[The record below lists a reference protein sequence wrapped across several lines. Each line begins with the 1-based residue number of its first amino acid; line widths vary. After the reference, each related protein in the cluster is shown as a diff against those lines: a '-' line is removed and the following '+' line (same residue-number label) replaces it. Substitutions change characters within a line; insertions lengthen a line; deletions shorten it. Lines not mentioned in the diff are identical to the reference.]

1 MNCRWAA
8 FLAVFSLQAA
18 PLLAQAPELQPGIPV
33 VQYVDI
39 IRQDVA
45 DTNETGF
52 AARTANALHV
62 RTRERVV
69 EREVLLRPGMPYDA
83 ALAAETARNLRALG
97 IFRDV
102 LVDTVRSDSGLT
114 LRVVTKDGWSTFPIF
129 DITTA
134 AGQSAVA
141 FGVAEANLLGLA
153 ATGVIRYSSNPDR
166 TAWLF
171 AFRQP
176 RMFGGRVNVALSL
189 EERSDGR
196 FAFGQL
202 GRPFYSLS
210 SRWALGGDATYF
222 DGDVLVFANGILT
235 PYQTLARQLTL
246 VRLDG
251 AHALRASPQGY
262 LRVGVTA
269 QLQSNSF
276 LPSPVIEP
284 RVDTTQAAIGAYVS
298 LLRARYAV
306 VENVRSF
313 GRAEDYAVGPSVRI
327 GLLAAPSAFGY
338 AEGGAGL
345 QVTASGGF
353 LLPSGFAQASAAANG
368 LISGSGVDSGSVVLR
383 GNLVI
388 QPGRKHAI
396 IAGGFVGWQKNPVPG
411 SQFDLGL
418 VYGPRA
424 YPLHAFTGDRGFL
437 VAAEYRWTF
446 AENFGGLLGLALG
459 TFVDHGGAWYEGESP
474 RTGTDFGAGLR
485 FGPSRSANP
494 VLFRLDLAYRVEAA
508 PFTSG
513 WSVVFGEGF
522 TF

>member
-1 MNCRWAA
+1 MIRRWGAI
-8 FLAVFSLQAA
+8 AVTLPLLAA
-18 PLLAQAPELQPGIPV
+18 PLLAQAPDLQAGVPV

-39 IRQDVA
+39 IRQDIA

-52 AARTANALHV
+52 AAKAANALHV

-69 EREVLLRPGMPYDA
+69 EREVLLKPGMPYDP

-102 LVDTVRSDSGLT
+102 RVDSVRSDSGLT

-153 ATGVIRYSSNPDR
+153 ATGFIRYSSNPDR

-176 RMFGGRVNVALSL
+176 RTFGGHINVGLSF

-196 FAFGQL
+196 FIAGQV

-235 PYQTLARQLTL
+235 PLETLSRQLTL

-251 AHALRASPQGY
+251 ARAVKASPRGY
-262 LRVGVTA
+262 MRVGLTA
-269 QLQSNSF
+269 QVQSNSF
-276 LPSPVIEP
+276 LPTPVAVP
-284 RVDTTQAAIGAYVS
+284 RADTVQAAVGAYVS
-298 LLRARYAV
+298 LLHARYAV

-313 GRAEDYAVGPSVRI
+313 GRAEDYSVGPSLRV

-338 AEGGAGL
+338 AAGGAGV
-345 QVTASGGF
+345 QVIASAGL
-353 LLPSGFAQASAAANG
+353 LLPVGFAQVSAAANG
-368 LISGSGVDSGSVVLR
+368 LFTGSGVDSGSIVLKGNFVV
-383 GNLVI
+383 
-388 QPGRKHAI
+388 QPNRQNAI

-411 SQFDLGL
+411 NQFDLGL

-437 VAAEYRWTF
+437 IAAEYRWTF
-446 AENFGGLLGLALG
+446 AESFAGLLGLALG
-459 TFVDHGGAWYEGESP
+459 AFVDYGGAWYAGESP
-474 RTGTDFGAGLR
+474 RSGTDLGVGLR

-494 VLFRLDLAYRVEAA
+494 VLFRLDLAYRTEAV
-508 PFTSG
+508 PFASG

>member
-1 MNCRWAA
+1 MTRRWAA
-8 FLAVFSLQAA
+8 FLAVFPLLAA

-176 RMFGGRVNVALSL
+176 RMFGGRVNVGLSL

-196 FAFGQL
+196 FAFGQV

-210 SRWALGGDATYF
+210 SRWALGRRRHLLRRRRTRVRERHPHAAT
-222 DGDVLVFANGILT
+222 
-235 PYQTLARQLTL
+235 R
-246 VRLDG
+246 RS
-251 AHALRASPQGY
+251 RAS
-262 LRVGVTA
+262 
-269 QLQSNSF
+269 
-276 LPSPVIEP
+276 
-284 RVDTTQAAIGAYVS
+284 
-298 LLRARYAV
+298 
-306 VENVRSF
+306 
-313 GRAEDYAVGPSVRI
+313 
-327 GLLAAPSAFGY
+327 
-338 AEGGAGL
+338 
-345 QVTASGGF
+345 
-353 LLPSGFAQASAAANG
+353 
-368 LISGSGVDSGSVVLR
+368 
-383 GNLVI
+383 
-388 QPGRKHAI
+388 
-396 IAGGFVGWQKNPVPG
+396 
-411 SQFDLGL
+411 
-418 VYGPRA
+418 
-424 YPLHAFTGDRGFL
+424 
-437 VAAEYRWTF
+437 
-446 AENFGGLLGLALG
+446 
-459 TFVDHGGAWYEGESP
+459 
-474 RTGTDFGAGLR
+474 
-485 FGPSRSANP
+485 
-494 VLFRLDLAYRVEAA
+494 
-508 PFTSG
+508 
-513 WSVVFGEGF
+513 
-522 TF
+522 